1 LVDDLAFVFEKPLE
15 GLRLKSPVGLG
26 YATGGNEA
34 KKKSGQEIVLQELLF
49 EKIKIKFFEEFF
61 I

>member
-1 LVDDLAFVFEKPLE
+1 MVDDLAFVFEEPLA
-15 GLRLKSPVGLG
+15 GLRLKNPVRLG